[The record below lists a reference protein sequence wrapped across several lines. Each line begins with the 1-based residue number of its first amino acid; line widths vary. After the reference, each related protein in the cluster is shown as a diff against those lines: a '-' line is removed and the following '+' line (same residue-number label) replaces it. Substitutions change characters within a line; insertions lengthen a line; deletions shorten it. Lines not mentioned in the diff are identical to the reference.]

1 MEFVI
6 IAVAVVVVALLVGV
20 GLLVG
25 RGRRTTRLD
34 EGTTA
39 PTLTRPRPTDEQ
51 SPTAPPTTVPR
62 SGPRTSPSP
71 RCSCRRPSP
80 SRG

>member
-6 IAVAVVVVALLVGV
+6 IAVAIVVLALLVGA

-34 EGTTA
+34 DDAAAGT
-39 PTLTRPRPTDEQ
+39 TLTRPRPTDVV
-51 SPTAPPTTVPR
+51 PPAAPPA
-62 SGPRTSPSP
+62 
-71 RCSCRRPSP
+71 
-80 SRG
+80 